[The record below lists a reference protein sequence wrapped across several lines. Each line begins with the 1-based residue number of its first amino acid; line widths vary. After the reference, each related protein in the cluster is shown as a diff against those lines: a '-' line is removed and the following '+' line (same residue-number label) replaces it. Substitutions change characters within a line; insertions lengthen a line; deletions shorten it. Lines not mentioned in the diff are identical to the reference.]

1 MYETRKHGFTLIEL
15 LVVMAIIG
23 ILAGLLFPALV
34 GAQKKSK
41 DTAARDLCI
50 QVATAWKVLAQNHG
64 RFPNPVLL
72 ADTKK
77 TGTDVYFQM
86 TPANGCVLNWW
97 EPKSP
102 SPLADK
108 ATYDKKFP
116 SSEYGQNDPRAAWD
130 LVETK
135 WPPDVLLERTV
146 AQKRWGLYA
155 PYKEREVAEQ
165 NTFDDV
171 FNLALKKNLVW
182 VAIDSDA
189 DGFITPPA
197 DVFGECERVRA
208 SALSWVSNE
217 DGKIIKSW

>member
-1 MYETRKHGFTLIEL
+1 MHETRKHGFTLIEL

-50 QVATAWKVLAQNHG
+50 QVASAWKLLAQNNG
-64 RFPNPVLL
+64 RFPNPTLL
-72 ADTKK
+72 TDTRK

-97 EPKSP
+97 EPKTP

-108 ATYDKKFP
+108 KTYDERFP
-116 SSEYGQNDPRAAWD
+116 TSKYHQDSPIAAWS
-130 LVETK
+130 LVETD
-135 WPPDVLLERTV
+135 WPADVLLERTV

-155 PYKEREVAEQ
+155 PYMEREVAERG
-165 NTFDDV
+165 TFDDV
-171 FNLALKKNLVW
+171 FNLELKKSLVW

-197 DVFGECERVRA
+197 DPFGECERVRA
-208 SALSWVSNE
+208 SALAWVSNE
-217 DGKIIKSW
+217 DGKILKSW

>member
-1 MYETRKHGFTLIEL
+1 MHPTRTHGFTLIEL

-50 QVATAWKVLAQNHG
+50 QVASAWKLLAQTHG
-64 RFPNPVLL
+64 RYPNTVLL
-72 ADTKK
+72 TDAKK

-97 EPKSP
+97 EPKTP

-108 ATYDKKFP
+108 KGYNDKYPTAK
-116 SSEYGQNDPRAAWD
+116 YHQDAQLAAWD
-130 LVETK
+130 LVETT
-135 WPPDVLLERTV
+135 WPPDVMLERTV

-155 PYKEREVAEQ
+155 PYKEREVADQ
-165 NTFDDV
+165 AVFDDV
-171 FNLALKKNLVW
+171 FNLSLRKSLVW

-189 DGFITPPA
+189 DGFITPPPE
-197 DVFGECERVRA
+197 VFGETERIRS

>member
-1 MYETRKHGFTLIEL
+1 MNATRKHGFTLIEL

-34 GAQKKSK
+34 GSQKKAK

-50 QVATAWKVLAQNHG
+50 QVAAAWKILAQDHG
-64 RFPNPVLL
+64 RYPNVALL
-72 ADTKK
+72 TNTKN

-108 ATYDKKFP
+108 SVYDKKFP
-116 SSEYGQNDPRAAWD
+116 TTKYHQDNQVAAWD
-130 LVETK
+130 LVETT
-135 WPPDVLLERTV
+135 WPADILLERTV

-155 PYKEREVAEQ
+155 PYMEREVAEHG
-165 NTFDDV
+165 TFDDV
-171 FNLALKKNLVW
+171 FNLTLVKSLVW

-189 DGFITPPA
+189 DGFIKPPVA
-197 DVFGECERVRA
+197 VFGECEPIRA
-208 SALSWVSNE
+208 AALAWVSNE
-217 DGKIIKSW
+217 DGKILTSW